1 MTNMVLRDST
11 LESLTTSVNAL
22 AHSIATTH
30 STCVFFSL
38 ANDTHIVDSAS
49 NVLHVF
55 LWLQEE
61 FGTLGLLVQ
70 PTKCV
75 TSSPQGLD

>member
-30 STCVFFSL
+30 PTCVFFSL
-38 ANDTHIVDSAS
+38 ANDTHIVDSVS
-49 NVLHVF
+49 NVSHI
-55 LWLQEE
+55 
-61 FGTLGLLVQ
+61 LL
-70 PTKCV
+70 
-75 TSSPQGLD
+75 